1 MADPAPRHRDRPDGS
16 KAAAGRTRRP
26 TERHGPLRWWRR
38 RGIRA
43 RLVLTSAA
51 ALALALFGLA
61 RLFAFAVG
69 HSMLATLDSSTR
81 RSASDVVT
89 LINANRLP
97 DPILTA
103 GGTMTIQVVDT
114 TGRIRAASPGA
125 DRLVPLLDA
134 HTLAA
139 ARRDGRARFLDGRG
153 YGMPAVLRV
162 VALPADDGET
172 VIAATSFEQVQDGL
186 KTVSR
191 ILVIGAPILLV
202 LLGTAGWLVIGG
214 ALRPITELRRGA
226 EEISGT
232 ARSRRLPVPE
242 ARDEVH
248 DLAVTL
254 NDMLHRLERAEA
266 RQRALVSD
274 TAHELRSPLASIRAQ
289 LEVALDHP
297 DGQRWSETA
306 AGVLADTLR
315 LSRLADD
322 LLVLARLD
330 EHGVRPAA
338 REAVD
343 LAALAW
349 AAGERHPAA
358 RVPVTVDAGDP
369 VIVHGDAKGLTRLVD
384 NLVDNAMRHAAT
396 GVRVRVSRA
405 GERAELCVSDDGPG
419 IPPADRERVFARFT
433 RLDEGRSRDEGGA
446 GLGLAIVRETARAHG
461 GDAHLEDASPGL
473 RAVVR
478 LPLRGPAR

>member
-1 MADPAPRHRDRPDGS
+1 VTVADLARDLRDGPE
-16 KAAAGRTRRP
+16 ATGGRDGGRR
-26 TERHGPLRWWRR
+26 GPLRWWRR

-43 RLVLTSAA
+43 RLALTSAA
-51 ALALALFGLA
+51 ALALALIGLA

-69 HSMLATLDSSTR
+69 HSMIGTLDASAR

-89 LINANRLP
+89 LIDANRLP

-103 GGTMTIQVVDT
+103 GGTMTVQVIDA

-134 HTLAA
+134 RTLAA

-153 YGMPAVLRV
+153 YGMPDVLRV
-162 VALPADDGET
+162 VALPARDGQT
-172 VIAATSFEQVQDGL
+172 VVAATSFEQVQGGL
-186 KTVSR
+186 ETITR
-191 ILVIGAPILLV
+191 TLVIGTPILLV

-232 ARSRRLPVPE
+232 ARSRLPVPE

-254 NDMLHRLERAEA
+254 NDMLGRLERAET

-297 DGQRWSETA
+297 DSQRWPETA

-330 EHGVRPAA
+330 EHGARSAA
-338 REAVD
+338 REPVD
-343 LAALAW
+343 LAALAR

-358 RVPVTVDAGDP
+358 RFPVTVDAAEAVTVP
-369 VIVHGDAKGLTRLVD
+369 GDAKGLTRLLD
-384 NLVDNAMRHAAT
+384 NLVDNALRHAAS
-396 GVRVRVSRA
+396 GVRVRVSRT
-405 GERAELCVSDDGPG
+405 GGWAELCVSDDGPG

-478 LPLRGPAR
+478 LPLREPAEA

>member
-1 MADPAPRHRDRPDGS
+1 MADRRFRRWRGRSSAP
-16 KAAAGRTRRP
+16 T
-26 TERHGPLRWWRR
+26 GPLRWWRR

-43 RLVLTSAA
+43 RLALTSAA
-51 ALALALFGLA
+51 ALALTLVGLA

-69 HSMLATLDSSTR
+69 HSMVATLDDSAR

-89 LINANRLP
+89 LIDANRLP
-97 DPILTA
+97 DPILTT
-103 GGTMTIQVVDT
+103 GGTMTIQVVDA

-134 HTLAA
+134 RTLAA
-139 ARRDGRARFLDGRG
+139 ARRDRRARFLDGRG
-153 YGMPAVLRV
+153 YGMPDVLRV
-162 VALPADDGET
+162 VALPARDGRT
-172 VIAATSFEQVQDGL
+172 VIAATSYEQVRHGVESV
-186 KTVSR
+186 TR
-191 ILVIGAPILLV
+191 ILAIGTPILLV

-232 ARSRRLPVPE
+232 SRSRRLPLPE

-297 DGQRWSETA
+297 DGQHWPETA

-330 EHGVRPAA
+330 EHGARSAA
-338 REAVD
+338 REPVD
-343 LAALAW
+343 LAALARV
-349 AAGERHPAA
+349 AGERHPAA
-358 RVPVTVDAGDP
+358 RITVTVDAGEP
-369 VIVHGDAKGLTRLVD
+369 VIVHGDGKGLTRLLD
-384 NLVDNAMRHAAT
+384 NLVDNALRHAAT
-396 GVRVRVSRA
+396 GVRVRVSGDA
-405 GERAELCVSDDGPG
+405 EWAELSVSDDGPG

-446 GLGLAIVRETARAHG
+446 GLGLAIVRETARVHG

-478 LPLRGPAR
+478 LPLPRPSGE